1 MLDCAFLCLHI
12 HYTKEMTQTILYCI
26 NISDQHPELL
36 KQMKNLNAK
45 KNPRKIFLDNENQNQ
60 NKTEGLFI
68 CLKIM
73 SYRIRLHA
81 CVIFIL

>member
-36 KQMKNLNAK
+36 KRMKNLNAK
-45 KNPRKIFLDNENQNQ
+45 KPRKIFLDNECQNEI
-60 NKTEGLFI
+60 EGLFI
-68 CLKIM
+68 CLKVM
-73 SYRIRLHA
+73 SYRI
-81 CVIFIL
+81 